1 MIIVINKYVESWKSW
16 KLFRGERKLRGWKK
30 ARLTWKMDD
39 IYEET
44 VAEVEFFQHY
54 LLQIKI
60 LTYLPWLVSF
70 DLDPWKFIEGLR
82 YNPNSMCLSI
92 LHFFH
97 FIISWIEL
105 NNINMILKELH
116 KTNASKG
123 SKRWST
129 MSVEK

>member
-1 MIIVINKYVESWKSW
+1 
-16 KLFRGERKLRGWKK
+16 
-30 ARLTWKMDD
+30 MDD
-39 IYEET
+39 TYEET

-97 FIISWIEL
+97 FITSWIEL
-105 NNINMILKELH
+105 NNINMILKELQ
-116 KTNASKG
+116 KTNDSKG
-123 SKRWST
+123 QKRWRS